1 MLRSL
6 TALALLVALTAHAYA
21 GRVPSSKADRTNN
34 AGAAG
39 DITVP
44 YLTTGRSTL
53 GVWQGV
59 SAVITPSP
67 GLGGPK
73 GDTERPVFNLIFY
86 GSQKAPSPAFDFATQ
101 RQPNQ
106 LRPGK

>member
-6 TALALLVALTAHAYA
+6 TALALLVASTSHADA
-21 GRVPSSKADRTNN
+21 GRVPSIKADRTNN
-34 AGAAG
+34 SGAAG

-44 YLTTGRSTL
+44 YLTNGRSTL
-53 GVWQGV
+53 GVASGV
-59 SAVITPSP
+59 SAIIYPSA

-106 LRPGK
+106 LRPSK

>member
-1 MLRSL
+1 MRRTL
-6 TALALLVALTAHAYA
+6 TALALLVALTPFVDAA
-21 GRVPSSKADRTNN
+21 RVPSSKAERTNN
-34 AGAAG
+34 PGAAG

-44 YLTTGRSTL
+44 YLTNAGSTL

-59 SAVITPSP
+59 SPIIAPSP

-106 LRPGK
+106 LRPGR